1 MAQTGFIL
9 TTTLA
14 TELPEPLEFGLL
26 SWLPDLRFQTSPS
39 NIATQ
44 SFQKL
49 LEPSRSTS
57 MLLVQASPLS
67 SSPPLTLRTSGAIL
81 GPLPFGSITM
91 RSCLGQVFLNP
102 SNKVVEHVLSGIAVS
117 LVFLSPTNQVLAAE
131 PSHYSN
137 FCQLAA
143 APNSTVGSPFDE
155 GSDGRSGE
163 LMMMRGMTAKNFD
176 PIRYSGRWFEVA
188 SLKRGF
194 AGQGQEDCHCTQGIY
209 TFDAKGPAIQVDTFC
224 VHGGPDGYITGIRGK
239 VQCLSEEDL
248 EKKETD
254 LERTEM
260 IKEKCYLRFPTL
272 PFIPKEPY
280 DVIATD
286 YDNFALVSGAKD
298 QSFVQIYSRTPNPG
312 PEFIEKYKSYLANFG
327 YDPSKIK
334 DTPQDC
340 TPMTDNQI
348 AAMMSMSGMQ
358 QALTNQFPD
367 LELKGPLAL
376 NPFTSVFDTFKK
388 LLELYFK

>member
-1 MAQTGFIL
+1 MVEIL
-9 TTTLA
+9 LA
-14 TELPEPLEFGLL
+14 P
-26 SWLPDLRFQTSPS
+26 
-39 NIATQ
+39 
-44 SFQKL
+44 
-49 LEPSRSTS
+49 
-57 MLLVQASPLS
+57 
-67 SSPPLTLRTSGAIL
+67 SSPPLLYSSSYPPIPRQCRGVSGRTLFKCSLQLPVSSSKLLTKHVLPALAASFIFISSTNQSIAADLSRHQNICQLSRADDNAVN
-81 GPLPFGSITM
+81 LPF
-91 RSCLGQVFLNP
+91 NNE
-102 SNKVVEHVLSGIAVS
+102 SNENGG
-117 LVFLSPTNQVLAAE
+117 N
-131 PSHYSN
+131 
-137 FCQLAA
+137 
-143 APNSTVGSPFDE
+143 
-155 GSDGRSGE
+155 

-194 AGQGQEDCHCTQGIY
+194 AGQGQEDCHCTQGVY
-209 TFDAKGPAIQVDTFC
+209 TFDREGPSIQVDTFC
-224 VHGGPDGYITGIRGK
+224 VHGGPDGYVTGIRGK

-248 EKKETD
+248 GKNETELEKQ
-254 LERTEM
+254 EM

-298 QSFVQIYSRTPNPG
+298 KSFIQIYSRTPNPG
-312 PEFIEKYKSYLANFG
+312 PEFIERYKSYLGNFG

-340 TPMTDNQI
+340 EVMSNSQL

-367 LELKGPLAL
+367 LELKRAVEL
-376 NPFTSVFDTFKK
+376 NPFTSVFDTLKK

>member
-1 MAQTGFIL
+1 
-9 TTTLA
+9 
-14 TELPEPLEFGLL
+14 
-26 SWLPDLRFQTSPS
+26 
-39 NIATQ
+39 
-44 SFQKL
+44 
-49 LEPSRSTS
+49 

-67 SSPPLTLRTSGAIL
+67 SSSLLTLR
-81 GPLPFGSITM
+81 PFEIVGKGRTFARIEYGIDFRRGGMNTPIGIQAKRTFTCS
-91 RSCLGQVFLNP
+91 LQFLNP
-102 SNKVVEHVLSGIAVS
+102 NNKVVEHVLSGIAVS
-117 LVFLSPTNQVLAAE
+117 LVFLSPTNQSLLLVIWLF
-131 PSHYSN
+131 YI
-137 FCQLAA
+137 FTLKLLQI
-143 APNSTVGSPFDE
+143 APWVALLMKGPMET
-155 GSDGRSGE
+155 E

-209 TFDAKGPAIQVDTFC
+209 TFDAKDPAIQVDTFC
-224 VHGGPDGYITGIRGK
+224 VHGGPDGYITGIRGR
-239 VQCLSEEDL
+239 VQCLSEEGL
-248 EKKETD
+248 EKKATD

-327 YDPSKIK
+327 YDPNKIK

-340 TPMTDNQI
+340 TPMTDGQI

-376 NPFTSVFDTFKK
+376 NPFTSVFDTLKK